1 MEPDDVTLVRSEAS
15 SLPGQ
20 AGQILVI
27 ACGALA
33 REILEL
39 IERNGWAHIE
49 LRCLP
54 AKLHLRPELITDA
67 VASAVL
73 EGGESYDD
81 IFVAYADCG
90 TGGRLEKRCQEL
102 GVRMIAGPHCYSF
115 FEGNDAFLERAEDE
129 MSTFY
134 LTDFLVRQFDAFVWK
149 PLGLDRHPELRD
161 QYFGNYRK
169 LVYQS
174 QKEDADLQAKA
185 RDCAVRLDLVYE
197 YRFTGFGDLE
207 NSLSEFVTRTQ
218 PPARPEL
225 ANS

>member
-15 SLPGQ
+15 LPFGQ
-20 AGQILVI
+20 AAARILVI

-73 EGGESYDD
+73 EGGKSYDD

-90 TGGRLEKRCQEL
+90 TGGRLERRCREL
-102 GVRMIAGPHCYSF
+102 GVTMIAGPHCYSF
-115 FEGNDAFLERAEDE
+115 FEGNDAF
-129 MSTFY
+129 SGT
-134 LTDFLVRQFDAFVWK
+134 
-149 PLGLDRHPELRD
+149 
-161 QYFGNYRK
+161 
-169 LVYQS
+169 
-174 QKEDADLQAKA
+174 
-185 RDCAVRLDLVYE
+185 C
-197 YRFTGFGDLE
+197 
-207 NSLSEFVTRTQ
+207 
-218 PPARPEL
+218 
-225 ANS
+225 